1 MIYLIKYAFHHI
13 QFSCENT
20 RGFFVLVNWLSIIYF
35 HHFSIQKWFFL
46 PWAIPLVEMLWY
58 NNFLYESNTIYFVKI
73 YNKPHGTKPSRMPY
87 MYCDRWQLVKISRS
101 WALLEKLEYKAFNKY
116 INRAVNTKYYD
127 VIILFKYVFSVF
139 FAWRFSTT
147 RKHFINVFYELV
159 SW

>member
-1 MIYLIKYAFHHI
+1 M
-13 QFSCENT
+13 
-20 RGFFVLVNWLSIIYF
+20 LSIISSSLVKIRESFLYW
-35 HHFSIQKWFFL
+35 SIDSRSYISIIFQYKNDSFYL
-46 PWAIPLVEMLWY
+46 ARAIPLVEMLWY

>member
-13 QFSCENT
+13 QFSCEHT
-20 RGFFVLVNWLSIIYF
+20 REFWDWLIDSRSYIFIIFQYKNDSF
-35 HHFSIQKWFFL
+35 YL
-46 PWAIPLVEMLWY
+46 ARTIPLIEMVWHE
-58 NNFLYESNTIYFVKI
+58 NFLYESNTIYFVKI

-127 VIILFKYVFSVF
+127 VIILFKYVF
-139 FAWRFSTT
+139 
-147 RKHFINVFYELV
+147 
-159 SW
+159 